1 LRLAGILLSLVVA
14 MANKGL
20 LAVVLAF
27 SSVACSHDQGA
38 LGVGLANDPTTWQFR
53 SHNIAIGWML
63 ELQVAIDE
71 RGGVPIQLD
80 RVQFTALDRGT
91 SQAFN
96 FFLMQK
102 EDLDRDASSSIP
114 AHGRIVLQPSLGLVT
129 DRPTGPVAVLVEVF
143 GTDREGNAVTAT
155 LNRDYPLCN

>member
-1 LRLAGILLSLVVA
+1 MLLSLGLA

-20 LAVVLAF
+20 IAVAVSF
-27 SSVACSHDQGA
+27 SIAACSHDQGE

-63 ELQVAIDE
+63 QLEVAIDE
-71 RGGVPIQLD
+71 RGGVPVELDHVQL
-80 RVQFTALDRGT
+80 TAVDRGT

-102 EDLDRDASSSIP
+102 EDLDREASSSLP
-114 AHGRIVLQPSLGLVT
+114 AHGRIVLQPSLGLVV

-143 GTDREGNAVTAT
+143 GTDRDGNAVSAT
-155 LNRDYPLCN
+155 LRRDYPLGN